1 MNTTGANTAGMNTVL
16 LRQLSLRGFVS
27 FLILTALIAVVTV
40 LIGNFGELQGKILMS
55 SFSVSI
61 ASICAMS
68 GAVFIESRGPRWL
81 GVLGIVIALVGL
93 LLLNV
98 GLWFETGGWTYWKFV
113 FVFVVVSLGLAHG
126 FLLQLPTLSNAHRWV
141 QPLSALSIAV
151 LVALISAALIW
162 EWSGDWLWRTMTV
175 VAIVVVLCSA
185 LIPILLRLGA
195 PLNRVRL
202 VLELFEG
209 STYRSADGR
218 RFEVREL
225 E

>member
-1 MNTTGANTAGMNTVL
+1 MNTVV
-16 LRQLSLRGFVS
+16 LRQLSLRGFVG
-27 FLILTALIAVVTV
+27 FLSLTALIAVITV
-40 LIGNFGELQGKILMS
+40 LVGNFGDVQFKILAS

-68 GAVFIESRGPRWL
+68 GAVFMESRGPRWL
-81 GVLGIVIALVGL
+81 GVFGILVALLGVLLVNL
-93 LLLNV
+93 
-98 GLWFETGGWTYWKFV
+98 GLWLEPGNWTFWKIA

-126 FLLQLPTLSNAHRWV
+126 FLLQLPSLNVVYKWV
-141 QPLSALSIAV
+141 QPLSAISILL
-151 LVALISAALIW
+151 LVVLISAALIFDL
-162 EWSGDWLWRTMTV
+162 SGDWLWRSMTV

-195 PLNRVRL
+195 SSTARVKL
-202 VLELFEG
+202 VLELLEG
-209 STYRSADGR
+209 GVYQSADGK

>member
-1 MNTTGANTAGMNTVL
+1 VDTVL
-16 LRQLSLRGFVS
+16 LRQLSLRGFVG
-27 FLILTALIAVVTV
+27 FLSLTALIAVITV
-40 LIGNFGELQGKILMS
+40 LIGDFGELQGKILAS

-68 GAVFIESRGPRWL
+68 GAVFMESRGPRWL
-81 GVLGIVIALVGL
+81 GALGILIALIGL
-93 LLLNV
+93 LLVNA
-98 GLWFETGGWTYWKFV
+98 GLWLEPDNWTFWKFA

-126 FLLQLPTLSNAHRWV
+126 FLLQLPNLNPAHKWV
-141 QPLSALSIAV
+141 QPLSALSITV
-151 LVALISAALIW
+151 LVLLISGALIW

-195 PLNRVRL
+195 STTARSGL
-202 VLELFEG
+202 VLELLEDG
-209 STYRSADGR
+209 VYQSADGR

-225 E
+225 K

>member
-1 MNTTGANTAGMNTVL
+1 MNTVL
-16 LRQLSLRGFVS
+16 LRQLSLRGFVG

-40 LIGNFGELQGKILMS
+40 LIGNFGELQGKILAS

-68 GAVFIESRGPRWL
+68 GAVFIESRGPCWL
-81 GVLGIVIALVGL
+81 GALGILVALVGL
-93 LLLNV
+93 LLVNV
-98 GLWFETGGWTYWKFV
+98 GLWFEPGGWTYWKFA

-126 FLLQLPTLSNAHRWV
+126 FLLQLPHLNPAYRWV
-141 QPLSALSIAV
+141 QPLSALGIAV
-151 LVALISAALIW
+151 LVLLISGALIW
-162 EWSGDWLWRTMTV
+162 EWSGDWLLRAMTV

-195 PLNRVRL
+195 SVSRVKL
-202 VLELFEG
+202 VLELLEDG
-209 STYRSADGR
+209 VYKSADGR

>member
-1 MNTTGANTAGMNTVL
+1 MNTVL
-16 LRQLSLRGFVS
+16 LRQLSLRGFIG

-40 LIGNFGELQGKILMS
+40 LVGNFGELQFKILAS

-68 GAVFIESRGPRWL
+68 GAVFMESRGPRWL
-81 GVLGIVIALVGL
+81 GVLGIVIALIGVL
-93 LLLNV
+93 LVNL
-98 GLWFETGGWTYWKFV
+98 GLWLEPGNWTFWKIA

-126 FLLQLPTLSNAHRWV
+126 FLLQLPSLNVAYKWV
-141 QPLSALSIAV
+141 QPLSAISIAL
-151 LVALISAALIW
+151 LVALISAALIFDL
-162 EWSGDWLWRTMTV
+162 SGDWLWRVMTV

-195 PLNRVRL
+195 SSTVRVKL
-202 VLELFEG
+202 VLELLENG
-209 STYRSADGR
+209 VYQSADGK

>member
-1 MNTTGANTAGMNTVL
+1 MNTVL
-16 LRQLSLRGFVS
+16 LRQLSLRGFVG
-27 FLILTALIAVVTV
+27 FLILTALIAVATV
-40 LIGNFGELQGKILMS
+40 LIGNFGELQFKILTS

-68 GAVFIESRGPRWL
+68 GAVFMESRGPRWL
-81 GVLGIVIALVGL
+81 GVLGILVALIGL
-93 LLLNV
+93 LLVNI
-98 GLWFETGGWTYWKFV
+98 GLWFEPGSWTYWKFV

-126 FLLQLPTLSNAHRWV
+126 FLLQLPNLNPAYRWV
-141 QPLSALSIAV
+141 QPLSAFSIALLV
-151 LVALISAALIW
+151 LLISAALIFDL
-162 EWSGDWLWRTMTV
+162 SGDWLWRSMTV

-195 PLNRVRL
+195 SMSRTKL
-202 VLELFEG
+202 VLELLEDG
-209 STYRSADGR
+209 VYKSSDGR